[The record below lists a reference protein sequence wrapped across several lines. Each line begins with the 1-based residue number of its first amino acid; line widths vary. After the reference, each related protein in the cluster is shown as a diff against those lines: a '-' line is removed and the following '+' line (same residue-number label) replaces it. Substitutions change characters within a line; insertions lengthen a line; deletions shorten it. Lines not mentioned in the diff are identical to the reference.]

1 MTDMK
6 KAALAYASDGIPV
19 FPVHSWDTDHCSCGD
34 TQCKRAAKHPR
45 NPGGHK
51 KATTDP
57 KQISDWWDRWPG
69 SNVATCPGDTDHM
82 VVDLDPKADRE
93 YGPDTGKV
101 AHTPRGGLH
110 LWYSLPK
117 GEHIPNSA
125 SALGEDIDIRGHDG
139 YVLLP
144 PSSTSAGKYTWDA
157 NLAHLAS
164 NAPQTLIEEA
174 QQGGKRQRAKD
185 ADQWKIVADQP
196 ENVTLAREAAAGR
209 GANALYPANEGSGGD
224 QATYEAACMMRSFGL
239 GQEAALEVMWDAYN
253 LRCQPPWDYE
263 DLQVKVKNAYAYATS
278 APGNMTAEYQR
289 IKRQAVVELF
299 TAVSQ
304 DTPVTQEEFQ
314 VSQGKEARAG
324 QFRVIDRTAMEGIKP
339 PTWLIEDMLPDEA
352 YAMLYGPAGSYKTFL
367 ALDIAL
373 SIANG
378 CDEWLD
384 GRKINANGPVLF
396 IVGEGRSGLLKRV
409 RAWEHYYNDSKPVKN
424 FVLADPVPNVE
435 EGMETFIKTAA
446 TIHEDYK
453 LIVLDTVGR
462 ALSGANENEQ
472 KVASLLTRRISE
484 LQRAFNSTVLAL
496 HHTGHQDP
504 KATGLARERGSSVF
518 RADVDT
524 MFGLQDSELHMVKQK
539 DGELW
544 VRPLP
549 LVATKTQNSLVLT
562 MGKPKTLTKQQ
573 LAYDLIASSIM
584 AETMQAGKEYTDA
597 AMADLIMVKEG
608 AGVPVKTWSTRLQS
622 LRALPTQTRNHYDAQ
637 RGKWFKEG

>member
-1 MTDMK
+1 MK
-6 KAALAYASDGIPV
+6 KAALAYASAGIPV

-34 TQCKRAAKHPR
+34 VKCKRAAKHPR

-57 KQISDWWDRWPG
+57 KQISNWWDKWPG
-69 SNVATCPGDTDHM
+69 SNIATCPGDTDHM
-82 VVDLDPKADRE
+82 VVDLDPKADRN

-101 AHTPRGGLH
+101 SHTPRGGLH
-110 LWYSLPK
+110 LWYLLPK

-144 PSSTSAGKYTWDA
+144 PSSTSAGSYTWDD
-157 NLAHLAS
+157 HLATRAS
-164 NAPQTLIEEA
+164 KATQELIIEA

-185 ADQWKIVADQP
+185 ADQWKIAADQP
-196 ENVTLAREAAAGR
+196 ENVALAREAAAGR
-209 GANALYPANEGSGGD
+209 GANALYPAVEGQGGD
-224 QATYEAACMMRSFGL
+224 QATFEAACMMRSFGL
-239 GQEAALEVMWDAYN
+239 GQEVALEVMWDAYN

-263 DLQVKVKNAYAYATS
+263 DLAVKVKNAYAYATS

-289 IKRQAVVELF
+289 IKQQAVVELF

-304 DTPVTQEEFQ
+304 EKPVTQEEFK
-314 VSQGKEARAG
+314 VSSGKEARAG
-324 QFRVIDRTAMEGIKP
+324 QFRVIDRTAMEGIRP

-384 GRKINANGPVLF
+384 GRKINAAGPVLF

-409 RAWEHYYNDSKPVKN
+409 RAWEHYYNDGKPVTN

-484 LQRAFNSTVLAL
+484 LQRAFNATVLAL

-549 LVATKTQNSLVLT
+549 LVATKTHNSLVLT
-562 MGKPKTLTKQQ
+562 LGERKQLTEGQQ
-573 LAYDLIASSIM
+573 AWDLIAHSIIEEN
-584 AETMQAGKEYTDA
+584 AKAGQEYTDRA
-597 AMADLIMVKEG
+597 LADLISTTEK
-608 AGVPVKTWSTRLQS
+608 AGTPSATWRERLIK
-622 LRALPTQTRNHYDAQ
+622 LRSLPTRTSEYYDVHRPAWIKQ
-637 RGKWFKEG
+637 